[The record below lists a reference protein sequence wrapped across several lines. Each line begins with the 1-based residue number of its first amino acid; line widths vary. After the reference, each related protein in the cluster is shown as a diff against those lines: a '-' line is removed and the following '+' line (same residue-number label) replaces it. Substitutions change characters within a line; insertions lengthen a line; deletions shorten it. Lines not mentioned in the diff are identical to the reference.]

1 MEIFEMAKLL
11 GLAIREDQRIK
22 NLEAAKEAYEN
33 DEKIQILTTEYDLQ
47 QKALASAYGSEER
60 DEAFIQS
67 INGRITAIYEE
78 VITTD
83 VYKAYEEAQNAVN
96 DLMEQVNNAIQA
108 AVSGVEPDGCTHNC
122 STCKGCH

>member
-11 GLAIREDQRIK
+11 GLAIREDARIK
-22 NLEAAKEAYEN
+22 ALEEAKQAYEN
-33 DEKIQILTTEYDLQ
+33 DEQIRILTTEYDVQ
-47 QKALASAYGSEER
+47 QKALASAYGNPER
-60 DEAFIQS
+60 DETFINS

-78 VITTD
+78 VIATEA
-83 VYKAYEEAQNAVN
+83 YKNYEAAQNAVN

-122 STCKGCH
+122 ATCKGCH